1 MTECVPCRQHMSV
14 MREWHRERKVNST
27 RELAYHSPITIYRV
41 QTACSETGSL
51 ACSGW
56 MVPNHLTIFQP
67 LCPAAVTTSVVSFTP
82 TSSPLPPHLLWQC
95 WLPHYSHNPL
105 PFDYTGSNHT
115 TPTGVWENVWC
126 KKMKNLFKS
135 KQPYLCNF
143 RVSLGRK
150 DSLNVVIWK

>member
-41 QTACSETGSL
+41 QTAYSETGSL

-115 TPTGVWENVWC
+115 TPTGVWENHMFDVRKWKTCSKASSHICVISGYRWGERTVW
-126 KKMKNLFKS
+126 M
-135 KQPYLCNF
+135 
-143 RVSLGRK
+143 
-150 DSLNVVIWK
+150 